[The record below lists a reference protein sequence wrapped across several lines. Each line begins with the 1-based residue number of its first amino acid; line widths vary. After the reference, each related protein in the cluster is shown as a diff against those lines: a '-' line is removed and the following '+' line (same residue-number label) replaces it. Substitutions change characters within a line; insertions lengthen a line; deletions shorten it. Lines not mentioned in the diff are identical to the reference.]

1 MENVLLL
8 TITIAVLFIVAKI
21 TEMRFIE
28 NELKPLKTV
37 VRDAFIVAGCAF
49 VPIWGYFHFKDN
61 ISDWFGIPAAGG
73 TGAMPSKNPRN
84 FHRYSRIL
92 DRQGVLKIHKI
103 HRFMYFYSRIL
114 CFRNDIN
121 VHEVFDRF
129 RRFIFETKLTEK
141 RGISVGLGGCVHGH
155 FAQSFYTA

>member
-61 ISDWFGIPAAGG
+61 ISDWFGIPVAGG
-73 TGAMPSKNPRN
+73 TGAIPTKTP
-84 FHRYSRIL
+84 
-92 DRQGVLKIHKI
+92 
-103 HRFMYFYSRIL
+103 
-114 CFRNDIN
+114 
-121 VHEVFDRF
+121 E
-129 RRFIFETKLTEK
+129 IFTDTPA
-141 RGISVGLGGCVHGH
+141 
-155 FAQSFYTA
+155 F